1 MISRKKAYQQR
12 TRTRLE
18 VIQSRILKL
27 ESRAAKT
34 DADIKVRFDQK
45 LDEIRGQYAQT
56 MEKLDELEKATT
68 DSWLV
73 LKSDVDEALNAL
85 SEAVDVIAQNVPVR
99 SKE

>member
-1 MISRKKAYQQR
+1 MISRKEAYQQR
-12 TRTRLE
+12 TRARLE
-18 VIQSRILKL
+18 FIQSRILKL
-27 ESRAAKT
+27 ETRTAKT

-73 LKSDVDEALNAL
+73 VKSDVDEALNAL